1 MAGIGSKWRAVLLDL
16 LERSG
21 WSAGQVFFATL
32 LAGGTTVAVTGLP
45 WKYASTLAISAAV
58 SSLVLTALQYL
69 VRWTDLK
76 FWPDT
81 LARLAKTFLASVA
94 ASVAADKVFDITS
107 FDWGTAFDVAF
118 LATIS
123 SLGKGL
129 LAREQAQPAPPPP
142 ATDGA
147 VTAVAADLRTTPST
161 LPTQTYV
168 EAVKR

>member
-45 WKYASTLAISAAV
+45 WKYASTLAISAAL
-58 SSLVLTALQYL
+58 SSLVLTVLQYL

-94 ASVAADKVFDITS
+94 ASVAADKVFDITK

-118 LATIS
+118 LATVS

-129 LAREQAQPAPPPP
+129 LAREQAQPASPRA

>member
-1 MAGIGSKWRAVLLDL
+1 MAGIGQKWRVVLLDM

-32 LAGGTTVAVTGLP
+32 LAGGTTVAVAGLP
-45 WKYASTLAISAAV
+45 WKYASTLALSAGV
-58 SSLVLTALQYL
+58 STLILTVLQYL
-69 VRWTDLK
+69 VRLTDLK

-81 LARLAKTFLASVA
+81 IARLAKTFLASVA
-94 ASVAADKVFDITS
+94 ASVAADKVFDLTK
-107 FDWGTAFDVAF
+107 FDWGTARDVAF

-129 LAREQAQPAPPPP
+129 LARGQAQPAPTP
-142 ATDGA
+142 
-147 VTAVAADLRTTPST
+147 RTTPST
-161 LPTQTYV
+161 LPTETYV